1 MDQGSL
7 ISHAVYKTC
16 KDDLHARTLRTFK
29 IELDAHGVIVGY
41 ISASRCHNDERIVIG
56 NAVGHFFVS
65 RCQELPR

>member
-29 IELDAHGVIVGY
+29 VELDAHG
-41 ISASRCHNDERIVIG
+41 ADRRIFLG
-56 NAVGHFFVS
+56 FS
-65 RCQELPR
+65 MPQ